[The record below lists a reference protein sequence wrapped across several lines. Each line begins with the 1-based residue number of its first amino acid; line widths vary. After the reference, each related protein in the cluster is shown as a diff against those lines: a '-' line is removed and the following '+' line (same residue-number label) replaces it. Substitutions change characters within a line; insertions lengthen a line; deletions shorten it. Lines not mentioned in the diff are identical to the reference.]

1 MPNSI
6 QRTIMHRSLTPSL
19 SILRKIFA
27 IPLIRGDRW
36 GHLSQ
41 RVVTVVPSVLLGVML
56 SWTSSVS
63 AQTPRT
69 SAISQATPAPSPA
82 PVELTRA
89 IARFDQAASNRNAR
103 AALRLF
109 SRDFQHSDG
118 LTYDTLEQVLTQFWG
133 QYSTLSYQTALNS
146 WRRDG
151 EAIVA
156 ETTTTITGMQQAGGR
171 DFSLNATISSRQ
183 RYENNRIVSQ
193 EILSE
198 SSEVRSGDRPP
209 TVQVTLPE
217 QVTIGQAF
225 DFDMIVQEP
234 LGDRLLLG
242 TAVEEPIQPANY
254 LNAAALNL
262 ELLSAGGLFK
272 VGRAPALADDRW
284 ITGIIVREDGMI
296 QLTRRL
302 RVVGR

>member
-1 MPNSI
+1 MY
-6 QRTIMHRSLTPSL
+6 RSLPPSS
-19 SILRKIFA
+19 SISQKRA
-27 IPLIRGDRW
+27 AVPLGGASRW
-36 GHLSQ
+36 GYWSGRLL
-41 RVVTVVPSVLLGVML
+41 TVVPSLLLGVML
-56 SWTSSVS
+56 NWGAAVA
-63 AQTPRT
+63 AQAPGAQA
-69 SAISQATPAPSPA
+69 SGVGPEIAQAPPAATPTAPE
-82 PVELTRA
+82 ELTRA

-109 SRDFQHSDG
+109 SRNFQHADG
-118 LTYDTLEQVLTQFWG
+118 LTYDTLQQVLTQFWQ
-133 QYSTLSYQTALNS
+133 QYSTLSYQTVIDS
-146 WRRDG
+146 WQRDG
-151 EAIVA
+151 AAIVA
-156 ETTTTITGMQQAGGR
+156 DTTTTITGVQQLNGR

-183 RYENNRIVSQ
+183 RYENKKIVSQ

-198 SSEVRSGDRPP
+198 RSEVRAGTHPP

-217 QVTIGQAF
+217 EIAIGQPF

-242 TAVEEPIQPANY
+242 AAVEEPIQPSNY
-254 LNAAALNL
+254 LITAPLNL

-296 QLTRRL
+296 QVTRRL
-302 RVVGR
+302 RVVSQ

>member
-1 MPNSI
+1 M
-6 QRTIMHRSLTPSL
+6 
-19 SILRKIFA
+19 
-27 IPLIRGDRW
+27 
-36 GHLSQ
+36 
-41 RVVTVVPSVLLGVML
+41 LGVML
-56 SWTSSVS
+56 SWVGAVS
-63 AQTPRT
+63 AQTPQP
-69 SAISQATPAPSPA
+69 SVTPQTAPAA
-82 PVELTRA
+82 PQELTRA
-89 IARFDQAASNRNAR
+89 IARFDQAASDRNPR

-109 SRDFQHSDG
+109 SRSFQHSDG

-133 QYSTLSYQTALNS
+133 QYSTLSYRTALNS
-146 WRRDG
+146 WHRDG

-156 ETTTTITGMQQAGGR
+156 ETTTTITGIQQVSGR
-171 DFSLNATISSRQ
+171 DFSLNAVISSRQ
-183 RYENNRIVSQ
+183 RYEDNKIVSQ

-209 TVQVTLPE
+209 TVQVILPE
-217 QVTIGQAF
+217 QVTIGQSF

-254 LNAAALNL
+254 LNAATLNL

-272 VGRAPALADDRW
+272 VGRAPALPDDRW

-302 RVVGR
+302 RVVSQ